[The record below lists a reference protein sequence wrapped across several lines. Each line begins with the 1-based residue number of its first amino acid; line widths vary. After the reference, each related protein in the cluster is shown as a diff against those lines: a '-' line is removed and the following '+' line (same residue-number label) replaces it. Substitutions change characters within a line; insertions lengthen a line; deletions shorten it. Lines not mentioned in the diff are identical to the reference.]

1 LLFVDAKRAFGVAS
15 CSRAEPSPGVPH
27 GFQAFA
33 AILDEG
39 DAALAGGAAFL
50 DHHLSWAE
58 ATTS

>member
-1 LLFVDAKRAFGVAS
+1 
-15 CSRAEPSPGVPH
+15 VPH

-39 DAALAGGAAFL
+39 DAALARAAAFL

-58 ATTS
+58 ATT